1 MNMQKMSN
9 KMKNMRTVLLMLF
22 ATISL
27 SLSAQSVTLSG
38 NVKDK
43 TGEPVIGA
51 SVVEKGTTNGT
62 ITDFDGNFSLKVS
75 GNKTLVVS
83 YIGMKSQEI
92 SVKGKTK
99 IQVTLED
106 DAQALDE
113 VVVIGYGTS
122 KKKDLTGSVASVQG
136 ETLAKVPVTSTAQAL
151 TGRLAGVQITTAD
164 GSPDAEIQIRVRGG
178 GSVTG
183 DNSPLYIVDGF
194 PVSSINDIAP
204 SDIQSIDVLKDAS
217 STAIYGSQGANGVVI
232 ITTKS
237 AKSGKTQVS
246 YNGYIQGKKWLIN

>member
-1 MNMQKMSN
+1 
-9 KMKNMRTVLLMLF
+9 MKNMRTVLLMLF

-151 TGRLAGVQITTAD
+151 TG
-164 GSPDAEIQIRVRGG
+164 
-178 GSVTG
+178 
-183 DNSPLYIVDGF
+183 
-194 PVSSINDIAP
+194 
-204 SDIQSIDVLKDAS
+204 
-217 STAIYGSQGANGVVI
+217 
-232 ITTKS
+232 
-237 AKSGKTQVS
+237 
-246 YNGYIQGKKWLIN
+246 